1 VRLSCRAQE
10 TTDGKYELHRNW
22 SAELLHF
29 CFFLPLQPNMKPGLV
44 HSGGFLS
51 PYLALVLRAAVL
63 HLVPTLIW
71 VKLIA
76 SILTRLDGVK
86 SQVTFT

>member
-1 VRLSCRAQE
+1 
-10 TTDGKYELHRNW
+10 
-22 SAELLHF
+22 
-29 CFFLPLQPNMKPGLV
+29 MKPGLV